1 MSDNSDDALPPDQEE
16 EVTEETPAGPVIQT
30 QPVQI
35 PNPLLQQVPP
45 NPQTA
50 FVTVPMPNQ
59 LNQVFN
65 EAMQAGY
72 NAHQNY
78 ESEARQRLRAIRD
91 RVTLARLGGL
101 EVTKPKYISASA
113 VGIMAKWL
121 VAQCIG
127 DNLAP
132 DESGLYVRDLIP
144 YHDLLAGPDG
154 LGSNDIRHEDEW
166 ITPDPRRFRTG
177 YDDTEMTLYMTN
189 RNSDNDRKVILIYG
203 IHNLDDSTPI
213 HLRRLDFM
221 RGTIKRI
228 TLTKIDSLFDLDGF
242 YFFQTP
248 ILYKKNDNL
257 RIVGTVGRESIGQ
270 TDKIKI
276 LGMTGDMLGANYC
289 G

>member
-16 EVTEETPAGPVIQT
+16 EVTEETPAGPVQQQLTNTAQT
-30 QPVQI
+30 NYAIAQI
-35 PNPLLQQVPP
+35 PMPTPDPDMLAQMHELQRQ
-45 NPQTA
+45 QMTWSQ
-50 FVTVPMPNQ
+50 NQ
-59 LNQVFN
+59 Y
-65 EAMQAGY
+65 A
-72 NAHQNY
+72 
-78 ESEARQRLRAIRD
+78 SEARQRLTAIRD

-113 VGIMAKWL
+113 IGIMAKWL

-154 LGSNDIRHEDEW
+154 LSENYIRHEDEW

-189 RNSDNDRKVILIYG
+189 RMCDNDRKVILIYG

-213 HLRRLDFM
+213 HLKRLDFM
-221 RGTIKRI
+221 RGTVKRI

-257 RIVGTVGRESIGQ
+257 RILGTVGRESIGQ

-276 LGMTGDMLGANYC
+276 LGMVGEMLGQNYC